1 MKRWISLNTVVA
13 LALGTALVGGAI
25 GCSSDDDDHHNR
37 RGRTV
42 DSSDNLRDRD
52 RDGIRDGLEDRNRD
66 GVRDGMENGGR
77 NPRRNPDL
85 YR

>member
-1 MKRWISLNTVVA
+1 MRHGKMILLTTV
-13 LALGTALVGGAI
+13 LTACTIGAV
-25 GCSSDDDDHHNR
+25 GCSSDNDDNR
-37 RGRTV
+37 RPTRAG
-42 DSSDNLRDRD
+42 DNYRDRD

-66 GVRDGMENGGR
+66 GVRDGEENGGR